1 MQYLYQSKSKISI
14 IRFIH
19 LAKKIL
25 PVRSVSHPA
34 WIEVDLNQFRTNL
47 ETIRS
52 KIGNRLLC
60 MPVKA
65 NAYGHGLVQMS
76 LSAEEFGVD
85 MIAVSCLQEGIELRV
100 AGVACPILVFGAI
113 HEEQIDL
120 LIEHNL
126 EFSISSKFKADLVAS
141 KVHKKP
147 CRVHLEVDTGI
158 HRTGMRPETA
168 YRLYE
173 QMKAQDCFQI
183 VGIYSHLATADEPDN
198 PFVQMQ
204 IDAFSALKKRI
215 ADPSIIWHLANS
227 GGVYYYPDSYFDMVR
242 PGLLCYG
249 LTPNGVA
256 DKEIKSLFSLKA
268 RISFFKVVE
277 AEQGISYG
285 HIYKT
290 KGRTRIVTVPVGYGD
305 GYCRSLSNKSSVLI
319 RGKSYTV
326 SGRICMD
333 QFMVDIGLDEA
344 YVGEE
349 ATLLGRQGDASIDL
363 WELANLAGT
372 DPREILCRFNDRIPR
387 IYTGQYRIQAQSML
401 ERLLKGKTIPQT

>member
-1 MQYLYQSKSKISI
+1 M
-14 IRFIH
+14 
-19 LAKKIL
+19 
-25 PVRSVSHPA
+25 RSVSHPA

-47 ETIRS
+47 EIIRG

-60 MPVKA
+60 LPVKA

-76 LSAEEFGVD
+76 LFAEEFGVD

-100 AGVACPILVFGAI
+100 AGVRCPILVFGAI
-113 HEEQIDL
+113 HEEQIDQ

-168 YRLYE
+168 FRLYE
-173 QMKAQDCFQI
+173 QMKEQDCFEI
-183 VGIYSHLATADEPDN
+183 AGIYSHLATADEPGN
-198 PFVQMQ
+198 AFVQSQ
-204 IDAFSALKKRI
+204 IDAFAELKKRI
-215 ADPSIIWHLANS
+215 VDPNIIWHLANS

-242 PGLLCYG
+242 PGLICYG
-249 LTPNGVA
+249 LTSNGVV
-256 DKEIKSLFSLKA
+256 DKEIKPLFSLKA

-277 AEQGISYG
+277 SGQGISYG
-285 HIYKT
+285 HLYKT
-290 KGRTRIVTVPVGYGD
+290 KEQTRIVTIPVGYGD

-319 RGKSYTV
+319 RGKSYQV

-333 QFMVDIGLDEA
+333 QFMVDIGLNEA

-349 ATLLGRQGDASIDL
+349 ATLVGRQGDTSIDL
-363 WELANLAGT
+363 WDLANLAGT

-387 IYTGQYRIQAQSML
+387 IYTGYNRMQAQSML
-401 ERLLKGKTIPQT
+401 ELMLNGKPVDNF